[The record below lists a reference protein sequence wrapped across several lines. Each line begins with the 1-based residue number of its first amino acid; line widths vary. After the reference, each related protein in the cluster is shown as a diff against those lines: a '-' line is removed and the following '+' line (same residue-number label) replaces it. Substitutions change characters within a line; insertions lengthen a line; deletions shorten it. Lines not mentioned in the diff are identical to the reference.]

1 MSVSASVHI
10 LSTLSGTSAST
21 ILERGIFLSLLLFIF
36 LIIKSPESAK
46 RTLGAKL
53 ENHFF
58 FSENDLHSPEDDT
71 KYF

>member
-21 ILERGIFLSLLLFIF
+21 ILERGIFLSLLFIF

-58 FSENDLHSPEDDT
+58 FSKNDLHSPEDDT